1 VKPFCWQK
9 AIAEFASVLQILI
22 AEQLFQLIARRDL
35 PLVRFALRS
44 PNPPDKLEIFAEIS
58 EIFFEDRF
66 GATFAALLRH
76 PRLVMRAIQTNAKIG
91 AAFHARLAA
100 SRRAG
105 QRPWFTAIVTMPRHS
120 HLRFMIY
127 DLRLRAKNQPLK

>member
-1 VKPFCWQK
+1 VRK
-9 AIAEFASVLQILI
+9 AIAEFADLLQILI
-22 AEQLFQLIARRDL
+22 AEQFFQLLPRRDL
-35 PLVRFALRS
+35 TFVRFAFRL
-44 PNPPDKLEIFAEIS
+44 PNAPDKFKILAEIS
-58 EIFFEDRF
+58 DIFFEDRF

-76 PRLVMRAIQTNAKIG
+76 PRLIVRAIQTNAKIG

-105 QRPWFTAIVTMPRHS
+105 QRPGFTAMVTMPRHS